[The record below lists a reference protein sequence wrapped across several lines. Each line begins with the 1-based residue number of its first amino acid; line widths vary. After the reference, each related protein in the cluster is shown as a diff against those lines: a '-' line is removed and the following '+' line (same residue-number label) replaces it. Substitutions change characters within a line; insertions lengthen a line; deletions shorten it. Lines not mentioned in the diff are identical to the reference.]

1 MRPSVKQPLRLEVP
15 SGETER
21 ILLHACCAPCSGA
34 IIEALLRQGIRPAVF
49 YSNANIFP
57 AREYEIR
64 RDECRRHCEA
74 NGLAF
79 IDDDSDHA
87 SWRCVVRGLEK
98 EPERGRRCLQC
109 FRYRLERAA
118 RFAHENGYRVLATTL
133 ASSRWKDLDQVNEAG
148 RYACGLFP
156 DVVWWPQ
163 NWRTGG
169 LQERRGQ
176 IIREQG
182 FYNQTYCGCE
192 YSMERLSPGERKGA
206 ISPSPEPDPPG
217 GQTARTVERPDRQTS

>member
-192 YSMERLSPGERKGA
+192 YSMERLSPGEGKET

-217 GQTARTVERPDRQTS
+217 GQPGRTVERPDRQTS